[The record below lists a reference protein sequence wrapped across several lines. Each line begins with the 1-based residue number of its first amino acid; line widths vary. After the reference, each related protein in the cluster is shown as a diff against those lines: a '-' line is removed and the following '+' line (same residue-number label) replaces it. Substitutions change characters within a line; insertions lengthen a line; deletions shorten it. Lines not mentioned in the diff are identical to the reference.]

1 MFIEPNLRY
10 CKHVYYASYF
20 LLSNVTSFP
29 SYRCKND
36 LCLTKKHSF
45 QELEQKVTII
55 DRNKTTWCLKM
66 FKEPIYGHSKHV
78 YYDSYFLLSNNIS
91 FPSYRCKND
100 LRLTEIHLFQELEQK
115 VTIIDRNKTTTTIKE
130 SWRE

>member
-1 MFIEPNLRY
+1 MFIEPPIYRHPNMFTMI
-10 CKHVYYASYF
+10 VYFYYQTTYHF
-20 LLSNVTSFP
+20 LAINKN
-29 SYRCKND
+29 CKND
-36 LCLTKKHSF
+36 LRLTKIHLF

-66 FKEPIYGHSKHV
+66 FKEPIYGHPKHV

-130 SWRE
+130 S